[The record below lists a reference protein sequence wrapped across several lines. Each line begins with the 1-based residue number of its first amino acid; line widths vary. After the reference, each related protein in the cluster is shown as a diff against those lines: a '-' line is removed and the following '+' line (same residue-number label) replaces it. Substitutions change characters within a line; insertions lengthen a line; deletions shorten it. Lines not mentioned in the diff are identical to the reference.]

1 MRKIRTDE
9 ERIAKQLYSL
19 LSDVN
24 LDIEQVGRYLGRN
37 APNVSFKRLMVV
49 AESAEYEREQQD
61 VRKTHHALF

>member
-1 MRKIRTDE
+1 
-9 ERIAKQLYSL
+9 
-19 LSDVN
+19 VN